1 MKTLFALG
9 VAFAILAVCPQDAQ
23 TQFKKYDIKSGIITF
38 ETVID
43 MGTMKIKNKSMVYF
57 DDYGMKECHDI
68 YAGERLTSSLF
79 SDGQMVYEVNHG
91 KKTASV
97 REKAYR
103 GTEFRFD
110 WNEISEKDRTSGK
123 AKKLPNVAVAG
134 KNCES
139 FMVGSSADKTV
150 YAGYGHVCLM
160 IDLSSST
167 MRSEIKAVKF
177 EENAKVPPEKFAVP
191 AGYVVK

>member
-1 MKTLFALG
+1 
-9 VAFAILAVCPQDAQ
+9 
-23 TQFKKYDIKSGIITF
+23 
-38 ETVID
+38 
-43 MGTMKIKNKSMVYF
+43 MKIKNKSMVYF

-110 WNEISEKDRTSGK
+110 WNEISEKDRTAESEK
-123 AKKLPNVAVAG
+123 ASERHGGWERTANHSWWDLPPTKPCMLDTA
-134 KNCES
+134 
-139 FMVGSSADKTV
+139 T
-150 YAGYGHVCLM
+150 
-160 IDLSSST
+160 
-167 MRSEIKAVKF
+167 
-177 EENAKVPPEKFAVP
+177 FA
-191 AGYVVK
+191 